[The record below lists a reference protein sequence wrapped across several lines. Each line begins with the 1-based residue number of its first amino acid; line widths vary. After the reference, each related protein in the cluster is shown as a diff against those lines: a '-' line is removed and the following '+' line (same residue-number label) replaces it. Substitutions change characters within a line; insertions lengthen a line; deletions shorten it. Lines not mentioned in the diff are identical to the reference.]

1 MAFELNILPGGGSPI
16 FRQIVDQV
24 RLAVATGRLA
34 PGEALPSVRAAAE
47 KLLINPNTVAK
58 AYGELA
64 REGIIEGQQGRGMF
78 VAPPRQIYTK
88 TERVRRLTPMA
99 DALVNEGLSLGFT
112 PAEVDELFQQRLAK
126 AKPPSP
132 SGRNTP

>member
-1 MAFELNILPGGGSPI
+1 MEFELNILPGGGVPI

-24 RLAVATGRLA
+24 RLAAATGRLA

-47 KLLINPNTVAK
+47 KLLVNPNTVAK

-88 TERVRRLTPMA
+88 TERVRRLAPLA

-126 AKPPSP
+126 AKLPAS
-132 SGRNTP
+132 SRRNTP